1 MSKLIV
7 HGGKALH
14 GTVTPVANKNS
25 IIKLIPAILLT
36 DQPVTLHNVPKT
48 SDVINM
54 LEMVTLL
61 GGTVEWLSDSSVKI
75 HIAEI
80 SVTSIDR
87 SLSQQMKSSVM
98 FA

>member
-7 HGGKALH
+7 HGGKKLH

-25 IIKLIPAILLT
+25 IIKLIPAVLLT
-36 DQPVTLHNVPKT
+36 AEPVTLHNVPKT

-61 GGTVEWLSDSSVKI
+61 
-75 HIAEI
+75 
-80 SVTSIDR
+80 
-87 SLSQQMKSSVM
+87 
-98 FA
+98 